1 VRTPVLAFFV
11 VGWTSRSN
19 HQTFIWYGQGA
30 PLSRGERATR
40 VFTERQT
47 AITDRERKI
56 VALTTELKQQV
67 DKASWKSPLGQRP
80 AWTVPRILECR
91 PLLRPQPLGTG
102 SSTLDSLQ
110 GLGKEVARTEGPTG
124 QSPWSIS
131 PEGTRIAIALKNG
144 VRILDLANRTERN
157 LKLPRRIWS
166 LGWAPDDNALFA
178 AVQSADYLLVRI
190 GLDDQTSVLLDRGRN
205 QWLAYAWPSP
215 DGRYLAFSQQSFD
228 SNVWLLEDF

>member
-1 VRTPVLAFFV
+1 MLHESSPNGKRQLRIESAKLWRLPLNLSSRWTRHPGSPHWGNAPPGLSLESSNVSPFCVLN
-11 VGWTSRSN
+11 RSEQD
-19 HQTFIWYGQGA
+19 H
-30 PLSRGERATR
+30 L
-40 VFTERQT
+40 VFY
-47 AITDRERKI
+47 
-56 VALTTELKQQV
+56 
-67 DKASWKSPLGQRP
+67 
-80 AWTVPRILECR
+80 
-91 PLLRPQPLGTG
+91 
-102 SSTLDSLQ
+102 TLDSLR

-131 PEGTRIAIALKNG
+131 PAGTRIAIALKNG

-190 GLDDQTSVLLDRGRN
+190 GLDDQTSVLLDRGRK